1 MGRIRVL
8 LVDDDERYARTLAA
22 FLRTHED
29 LDVVGT
35 SMSGKDAIEDF
46 ERLQPDVVVMDAY
59 MPEMDGIE
67 ATRALTAARPGVRVI
82 MLTAHD
88 TADLKDRALKAG
100 AVGFLSKQNAA
111 RDLPAEI
118 RLYAGDATASQEFS
132 RGGLGRGLSALIPN
146 TARESQTAEPQSP
159 ESVGTSKGDAEG
171 APGAPAAR
179 YPEIVVTVSVS
190 VHGGGWWMRDS
201 LGEWRT
207 EFHPY
212 DQATSNS

>member
-8 LVDDDERYARTLAA
+8 LVDDDERYVRTLAA
-22 FLRTHED
+22 FLRTHDD

-35 SMSGKDAIEDF
+35 SMSGQDAIGAFD
-46 ERLQPDVVVMDAY
+46 RLKPDVVVMDAY

-67 ATRALTAARPGVRVI
+67 ATRAITAAKPNARII

-88 TADLKDRALKAG
+88 TTDLKDRALKAG
-100 AVGFLSKQNAA
+100 AAGFLSKQNAA

-118 RLYAGDATASQEFS
+118 RLVATAV
-132 RGGLGRGLSALIPN
+132 
-146 TARESQTAEPQSP
+146 ARSEVSCEPR
-159 ESVGTSKGDAEG
+159 ELVGPSGDVEG
-171 APGAPAAR
+171 APGAPATHP
-179 YPEIVVTVSVS
+179 PEIVVTVSVS
-190 VHGGGWWMRDS
+190 IHGGGWCMRDS

-212 DQATSNS
+212 DQVTSTT